1 MAPIPVKINKMK
13 GITSL
18 NIIIAEMTQLVN
30 NLLDSVEIN
39 LQNVQTRSKEN
50 IEKKMFKFLSP
61 DFILII
67 QSSPIK
73 V

>member
-1 MAPIPVKINKMK
+1 
-13 GITSL
+13 
-18 NIIIAEMTQLVN
+18 MTQLVN
-30 NLLDSVEIN
+30 NLLDAVEIN

-73 V
+73 E